1 MKRRLR
7 AWWNAARAEL
17 GQETQP
23 VDTVVRLIILERGI
37 RGGLLLV
44 LGAALLANSQQIM
57 AAGRDWVADLDLNPG
72 RGFFSNLLIT
82 VLRPIGLLPPR
93 TVHWIALGTVA
104 FAALEL
110 TEAVGLARRRR
121 WAEYLTVM
129 AGTIGIPFEL
139 EAVRHH
145 VTVLRVSFLL
155 INIAIVLYLAWHKHL
170 FGLQGGRATE
180 KVSESMRGRAGSRRR

>member
-1 MKRRLR
+1 
-7 AWWNAARAEL
+7 
-17 GQETQP
+17 
-23 VDTVVRLIILERGI
+23 
-37 RGGLLLV
+37 
-44 LGAALLANSQQIM
+44 M
-57 AAGRDWVADLDLNPG
+57 AAVRDWVADLDLNPG
-72 RGFFSNLLIT
+72 RGFFSNLLVT

-139 EAVRHH
+139 DAVRHH

-155 INIAIVLYLAWHKHL
+155 INVAIVLYLAWQKHL
-170 FGLQGGRATE
+170 FGLQGGRAIPTPLTPSGSAWR
-180 KVSESMRGRAGSRRR
+180 VSRPTRKPRTRSEDGPAETVAINEGGCALKEPSPARARLKPVLFDPLSVTLIAE